1 MSRTAHFRSF
11 SLTVYTRLVYTV
23 FMIRSFA
30 DRETEK
36 VYNQTFSRKLPQ
48 SIQSVALRKLIMID
62 NAGCLEDLR
71 VPPANRLEKLDG
83 NRKGENVMSNRI
95 PTPTMGEILMEEFM
109 IPMNLTAYKL
119 AHSIHVPTSR
129 IQDILHNRRK
139 ITADT
144 SIRLGR
150 FFGVSDRYFLDM
162 QNDIEI
168 RELIEKLDGDITT
181 IKPYAAAAM

>member
-1 MSRTAHFRSF
+1 M
-11 SLTVYTRLVYTV
+11 
-23 FMIRSFA
+23 
-30 DRETEK
+30 
-36 VYNQTFSRKLPQ
+36 N
-48 SIQSVALRKLIMID
+48 
-62 NAGCLEDLR
+62 
-71 VPPANRLEKLDG
+71 
-83 NRKGENVMSNRI
+83 NRI
-95 PTPTMGEILMEEFM
+95 PPHAMDEILKEEFM
-109 IPMNLTAYKL
+109 IPLNLTAYKL

-168 RELIEKLDGDITT
+168 RELIEKLNGDITT
-181 IKPYAAAAM
+181 IKPYTAAAM